1 MVGRNWLFR
10 AQKSLAKIQLLERS
24 LTNSDTSLGALS
36 TSEEQRSTTRYAI
49 EAEECLST
57 ADFVEARGIL
67 LPSIEYLKRA
77 VDAARVQ
84 GKLTGSLLST
94 VSLVSERSLFTLQI
108 LTDAPRPQKHV

>member
-10 AQKSLAKIQLLERS
+10 AQKSLAKIQLLERRS
-24 LTNSDTSLGALS
+24 TSSDRSLGAPS
-36 TSEEQRSTTRYAI
+36 TSEEQRSTTTSTI
-49 EAEECLST
+49 EAEERLST

-77 VDAARVQ
+77 VDNARVQ

-94 VSLVSERSLFTLQI
+94 VSLISERSPLSLQI
-108 LTDAPRPQKHV
+108 LTDH